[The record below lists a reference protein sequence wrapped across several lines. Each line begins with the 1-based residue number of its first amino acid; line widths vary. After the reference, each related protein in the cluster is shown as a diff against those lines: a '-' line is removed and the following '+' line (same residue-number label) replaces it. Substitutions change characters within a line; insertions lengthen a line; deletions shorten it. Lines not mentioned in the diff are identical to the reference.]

1 MPSPNVWKNEQREL
15 LRAAFPGAFVRYTEL
30 AYASGETDDMR
41 KYVEF
46 IAKQLALEEAAP
58 KVDPNAGLTMVQINI
73 GSMHRSVRPAG
84 LHIAPAQAEVVEAL
98 PTTHVA
104 EVIQQVVPK
113 AAAQALATVEPP
125 EERFAEFEQL
135 LDSLELA

>member
-58 KVDPNAGLTMVQINI
+58 KTDPNAGLTMVQINI
-73 GSMHRSVRPAG
+73 GSMHKTAAPAG
-84 LHIAPAQAEVVEAL
+84 IHIGRSEPDILDAL
-98 PTTHVA
+98 PVPRVA
-104 EVIQQVVPK
+104 DVIQQVVPK
-113 AAAQALATVEPP
+113 SAMQALATLEPP
-125 EERFAEFEQL
+125 EETFEDFARM
-135 LDSLELA
+135 LDTLEIA